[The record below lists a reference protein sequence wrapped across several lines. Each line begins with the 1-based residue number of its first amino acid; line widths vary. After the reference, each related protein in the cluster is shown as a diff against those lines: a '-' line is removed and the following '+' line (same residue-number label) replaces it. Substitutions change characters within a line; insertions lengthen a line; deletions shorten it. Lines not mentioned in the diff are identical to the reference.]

1 MSGELRYLTVEEVL
15 LIHEHAIRE
24 FGGSAELANLGRL
37 EAALASPQQTMFG
50 QDLYP
55 DIYAKA
61 AALIFGIIKNHPFMD
76 GNKRTGLFALFE
88 FLERHGRTID
98 TPADELY
105 QFTIDVATSALDKD
119 EIAAWLR
126 AHTAPY
132 PPAGQEPT
140 P

>member
-1 MSGELRYLTVEEVL
+1 MRIEIRYLNVAEVL
-15 LIHEHAIRE
+15 ALHAHAIRE
-24 FGGSAELANLGRL
+24 FGGSAELADLGRL

-61 AALIFGIIKNHPFMD
+61 AILILGIIKNHPFVD

-88 FLERHGRTID
+88 FLERNGLTID
-98 TPADELY
+98 ALADDLY
-105 QFTIDVATSALDKD
+105 QFTINITTSALDKD

-126 AHTAPY
+126 AHTAAH
-132 PPAGQEPT
+132 PPGDTDPT